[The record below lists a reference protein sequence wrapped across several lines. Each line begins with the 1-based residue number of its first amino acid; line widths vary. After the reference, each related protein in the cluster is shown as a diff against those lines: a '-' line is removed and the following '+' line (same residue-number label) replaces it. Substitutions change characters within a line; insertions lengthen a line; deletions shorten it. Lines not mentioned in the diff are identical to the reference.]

1 MPGALDKLFLDFQ
14 SALAGR
20 YSIERELGRGGMG
33 IVYLAREVRLDRP
46 VALKLLPPDLA
57 AQAGLRDRFLREA
70 RMAARLSHP
79 HIVPI
84 HVVDELGGFVF
95 YAMAYVDGD
104 TLAHRIA
111 TRGPLPPTEAMRVLR
126 EVAWA
131 LAHAHAQGVTHR
143 DVKPENILLEAGS
156 GRALVT
162 DFGIARHRDG
172 VDTGAGEVLGTPDFM
187 SPEQASGDPV
197 DARSDVYSL
206 GVVAFYALSGRLPFT
221 GSTAVARLTAN
232 LTRPAPPLP
241 SVVPGVPRGLASV
254 VGRCLAKEPERRFSG
269 GAELADALTLAT
281 ERRELPSALRV
292 FLSESDTLSAHRLYP
307 SFLLGGLAIWLVL
320 SLTLSPVMAPTPPLV
335 AQILDLVRFA
345 AIGGALLGP
354 AAITLRRLRRV
365 IRAGYDH
372 DDLARAL
379 AADAERLRDDRVTVT
394 GRAPGPEQRLLHRG
408 WLAATAGFTAFAFSA
423 LLNMSW
429 PFPELFGVIAAG
441 TGAVSLLGSGTAW
454 RASVL
459 SGFRR
464 KFWDSA
470 PGRWLF
476 RVAGLGA
483 HRAGMALPA
492 DRVGHPTELV
502 VGAAAAALY
511 GALPAE
517 ARRALPDLPV
527 IVQRLEQ
534 DAQRIRRRCDELG
547 EALAAVE
554 SGPAPSGDGG
564 GRAWP
569 AIAERRAALANSLRL
584 AQATSRQRLGDAV
597 AALEV
602 IRLDLLRLR
611 AGGATFD
618 GITAD
623 LSAARELSLATDRLL
638 DAAGEVEQLLGTSGG
653 EAAS

>member
-1 MPGALDKLFLDFQ
+1 
-14 SALAGR
+14 
-20 YSIERELGRGGMG
+20 
-33 IVYLAREVRLDRP
+33 
-46 VALKLLPPDLA
+46 
-57 AQAGLRDRFLREA
+57 
-70 RMAARLSHP
+70 
-79 HIVPI
+79 
-84 HVVDELGGFVF
+84 
-95 YAMAYVDGD
+95 
-104 TLAHRIA
+104 
-111 TRGPLPPTEAMRVLR
+111 
-126 EVAWA
+126 
-131 LAHAHAQGVTHR
+131 
-143 DVKPENILLEAGS
+143 
-156 GRALVT
+156 
-162 DFGIARHRDG
+162 
-172 VDTGAGEVLGTPDFM
+172 
-187 SPEQASGDPV
+187 
-197 DARSDVYSL
+197 
-206 GVVAFYALSGRLPFT
+206 
-221 GSTAVARLTAN
+221 
-232 LTRPAPPLP
+232 
-241 SVVPGVPRGLASV
+241 V

-281 ERRELPSALRV
+281 ERRELPGALRV

-335 AQILDLVRFA
+335 AQILDVVRFA

-379 AADAERLRDDRVTVT
+379 AADAERLRDDRAAVT
-394 GRAPGPEQRLLHRG
+394 GRAPGPEQRVLHRG
-408 WLAATAGFTAFAFSA
+408 WLAATAGFTVFALSA

-429 PFPELFGVIAAG
+429 PYPELFGVIAAG

-464 KFWDSA
+464 KFWDSGL
-470 PGRWLF
+470 GRWIF
-476 RVAGLGA
+476 RVAGLRARPAGA
-483 HRAGMALPA
+483 ALPA

-511 GALPAE
+511 GALSPD

-554 SGPAPSGDGG
+554 SGSASSWD

-569 AIAERRAALANSLRL
+569 AIAERRAALATTLRN
-584 AQATSRQRLGDAV
+584 AQAASRQRLGDAV

-611 AGGATFD
+611 AGGGGATFD

-638 DAAGEVEQLLGTSGG
+638 DATGEVEQLLGTSGG